1 MSAKNNNKDF
11 SNKVVIITG
20 SSSGIGQ
27 SAAVLFAKLGAS
39 ITIHG
44 RSEAGLKKTIDLIL
58 NSGISKDRIHSVR
71 GDITN
76 ETVLKS
82 LIDETIKKFG
92 KIDVLINN
100 VGLAGKEALIDET
113 IKKFGKIDVLINNV
127 GLAGK
132 EGEKN
137 PRSMENL
144 DYILNVNLKS
154 IIALTELAIPHLEK
168 TKGNIVNV
176 SSILSTKPS
185 PSMAYYCI
193 SKAALDHFARN
204 YAAILAPSG
213 IRINNLNPGATETSF
228 LPRTGVPEEMMKKM
242 NKAVAATIPLGRWG
256 NSEEM
261 AEFLAFIASEKASY
275 MTGQIINVDGG
286 ILIASPP
293 MKFD

>member
-1 MSAKNNNKDF
+1 MSANNNKDF

-44 RSEAGLKKTIDLIL
+44 RSEVGLKKTTDLIL
-58 NSGISKDRIHSVR
+58 DSGISKDRIHSVR
-71 GDITN
+71 GAVTD
-76 ETVLKS
+76 ETVLK
-82 LIDETIKKFG
+82 
-92 KIDVLINN
+92 
-100 VGLAGKEALIDET
+100 ALIDET

-176 SSILSTKPS
+176 SSIVSTKS
-185 PSMAYYCI
+185 TPSMPYYSI

-228 LPRTGVPEEMMKKM
+228 LPRTGIPEEMMKKM
-242 NKAVAATIPLGRWG
+242 NKAVAETIPLGRWG
-256 NSEEM
+256 TSEEM
-261 AEFLAFIASEKASY
+261 AEFLAFIASDKASY